1 MNSVIIR
8 TKIIVFKG
16 SNGLVNY
23 SIKYINFTIK
33 DNILNIP
40 VSRYKTI
47 LIYITIFLKIP
58 TLNIIM
64 LLVISNK

>member
-1 MNSVIIR
+1 MNSVIIP

-33 DNILNIP
+33 DNILNIL

-47 LIYITIFLKIP
+47 LIYIINRNSKVIIINNINLKIC
-58 TLNIIM
+58 L
-64 LLVISNK
+64 